1 MKKYV
6 LLALTA
12 VFLLGSCS
20 KTVNNWVYLRT
31 EVGDFAEEKDS
42 LAAVDM
48 AKLMDQAAYSG
59 AGSSAYSFLYNRA
72 ATMEKAGS
80 AADAFYEEVKDT
92 VTARYS
98 LILQKV
104 ISTSALKQ
112 EDQVKEP
119 LRKYAF
125 NME

>member
-1 MKKYV
+1 
-6 LLALTA
+6 
-12 VFLLGSCS
+12 
-20 KTVNNWVYLRT
+20 
-31 EVGDFAEEKDS
+31 
-42 LAAVDM
+42 
-48 AKLMDQAAYSG
+48 
-59 AGSSAYSFLYNRA
+59 
-72 ATMEKAGS
+72 MEKAGS

-92 VTARYS
+92 VTASYS